1 MSKKICKKKKKNYKC
16 SYMKIIPLLDPGRK
30 NNMTWVSF
38 VLQKLETR
46 AHPNSEFFVSVD
58 TVV

>member
-1 MSKKICKKKKKNYKC
+1 
-16 SYMKIIPLLDPGRK
+16 MKIIPLLDPGRK
-30 NNMTWVSF
+30 NNMTRVSF
-38 VLQKLETR
+38 VLQKLKTR